1 MTETVDWR
9 NEATDPVLRLL
20 YQAGI
25 GVSPDSIV
33 ANLDV
38 RMDDP
43 PTPET
48 IHAAL
53 EGLEDEGYVRRLDAT
68 GDYYLL
74 TGHGRDYV
82 ETEVDQEAFGFIE

>member
-1 MTETVDWR
+1 MAETPEWR

-38 RMDDP
+38 RMKSP

-48 IHAAL
+48 VRSAL
-53 EGLEDEGYVRRLDAT
+53 EGLENKGHVRRLDST
-68 GDYYLL
+68 GDYYVL
-74 TGHGRDYV
+74 TGHGQDYV